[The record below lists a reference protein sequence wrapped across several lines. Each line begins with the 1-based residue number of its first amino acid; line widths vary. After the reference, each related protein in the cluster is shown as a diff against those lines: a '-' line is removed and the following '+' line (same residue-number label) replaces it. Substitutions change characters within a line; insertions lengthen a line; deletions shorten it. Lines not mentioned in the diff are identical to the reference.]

1 LAGRSLELVE
11 VIVKIENELGLHAR
25 PAALF
30 VQKASKYKADI
41 FLMKDEMEVNGKS
54 IMSVMMLAVESGTNI
69 KIRASGEDEEEAIR
83 DLINL
88 IQSNFGED

>member
-1 LAGRSLELVE
+1 MVE

-41 FLMKDEMEVNGKS
+41 FLKKDDMEVNGKS

-69 KIRASGEDEEEAIR
+69 KIRASGEDEKEAIR
-83 DLINL
+83 DLMDL
-88 IQSNFGED
+88 IESNFGED

>member
-1 LAGRSLELVE
+1 LVE

-41 FLMKDEMEVNGKS
+41 FLKKDDMEVNGKS

-69 KIRASGEDEEEAIR
+69 KIRASGEDEKEAIR
-83 DLINL
+83 DLMDL
-88 IQSNFGED
+88 IESNFGED